1 MKYFAF
7 CMTVLFLLSTGH
19 AQAEQ
24 KKIVGPWDV
33 HYMVVNTTFLTPDIA
48 KKNGIVRS
56 KYSALVN
63 ISVLNSDDKKAQV
76 VAINGEA
83 TNLLGNKKALN
94 FKRVQEGQA
103 IYYLAVVP
111 FRDRETLRFNIQ
123 LRQGN
128 EDRRLEFQQRMTVD

>member
-7 CMTVLFLLSTGH
+7 CITVLFIFFTGL

-76 VAINGEA
+76 VAIDGEA
-83 TNLLGNKKALN
+83 TNLLGNKKPLN

-111 FRDRETLRFNIQ
+111 FRDRETLRFDIQ

-128 EDRRLEFQQRMTVD
+128 EDRRLKFQQRMTVD